1 MEKHFK
7 LIYLLDI
14 YGALLTDKQNNALSL
29 FYNED
34 YSMSE
39 VASELKVS
47 RQAAFDLIRRSE
59 NILLEYDEKLMLF
72 EKYLGNL
79 SLCEKLEESLQGDKF
94 DKSVVDGLLE
104 KIKNN
109 L

>member
-7 LIYLLDI
+7 LTYLLDI
-14 YGALLTDKQNNALSL
+14 YGALLTDKQNNVLSL

-79 SLCEKLEESLQGDKF
+79 ALCEQLEENLQGDKF
-94 DKSVVDGLLE
+94 DRSVVDSLIE
-104 KIKNN
+104 NIKNN